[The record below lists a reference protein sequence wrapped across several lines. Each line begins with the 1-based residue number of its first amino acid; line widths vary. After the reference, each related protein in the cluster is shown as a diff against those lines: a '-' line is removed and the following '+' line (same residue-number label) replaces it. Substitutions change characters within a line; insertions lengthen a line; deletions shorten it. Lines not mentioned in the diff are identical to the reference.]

1 LPLIPGDVGDAD
13 KKSSSKEVIVM
24 TKSKRMI
31 GGLFGV
37 FFGCMSVSSA
47 AAMSADLP
55 KTKTHAGVAYLSG
68 GVGVDEREALQR
80 MSKGDNVQLIFAARD
95 GEYLS
100 DVNVTITNSEGHK
113 VLEAVSQGP
122 WFFMKLP
129 AGKYSVTAE
138 TMGHSLQRVI
148 EAPRT
153 GRAQMLFSWDN
164 SIVKTSRHPLVS
176 RSAKPEGKNT

>member
-1 LPLIPGDVGDAD
+1 
-13 KKSSSKEVIVM
+13 
-24 TKSKRMI
+24 
-31 GGLFGV
+31 
-37 FFGCMSVSSA
+37 
-47 AAMSADLP
+47 
-55 KTKTHAGVAYLSG
+55 
-68 GVGVDEREALQR
+68 VDERKALQY

-122 WFFMKLP
+122 WFFTKLP

-138 TMGHSLQRVI
+138 TLGHSLQRVI

-153 GRAQMLFSWDN
+153 GRAQMLFSWEN
-164 SIVKTSRHPLVS
+164 SIVKTSRHPLV
-176 RSAKPEGKNT
+176 RRTAKPQGKET